1 MPRILII
8 DDDPIFS
15 HIASLSLQKAGY
27 EVACEKDGNQGMRK
41 IEESPPD
48 LIVLDVNLPGMSG
61 FDILSRLKAD
71 ARYAD
76 IPIIMV
82 SALSQDVNIA
92 RGRYSGCM
100 EYFVKPLS
108 PEELTAAIDGILTKS

>member
-1 MPRILII
+1 MPGILII

-15 HIASLSLQKAGY
+15 HIASLSLQKEGY
-27 EVACEKDGNQGMRK
+27 NVACEKDGSLGMKK
-41 IEESPPD
+41 IEESLPD
-48 LIVLDVNLPGMSG
+48 LVVLDVNLPGMSG

-71 ARYAD
+71 GRFAG

-92 RGRYSGCM
+92 RGLYSGCV

-108 PEELTAAIDGILTKS
+108 PEELTAAIGRALTKS